1 MSNSNLSQKIET
13 WKANLADL
21 GRRNP
26 LINFRLNSPSVLQ
39 ITTLGDNTLAANILF
54 RDLIAG
60 VALHFQPNLQNRSRL
75 GTLQTEDEQ
84 MKRLKKLR
92 LEAKKSFAERGVNSL
107 FVALGTLTWYDRNK
121 PDYSFTSPLILMPV
135 ELVKERGQDKY
146 TLKLLDEDIVLNR
159 Y

>member
-92 LEAKKSFAERGVNSL
+92 LEAKNHLQNVG
-107 FVALGTLTWYDRNK
+107 LTVYLW
-121 PDYSFTSPLILMPV
+121 L
-135 ELVKERGQDKY
+135 LVH
-146 TLKLLDEDIVLNR
+146 
-159 Y
+159 